1 LDDGYFSIKLYK
13 IPKRGREGRRERER
27 ERVGVK
33 KTMILNVGI
42 K

>member
-27 ERVGVK
+27 VGVK